1 MFAARAGGHHQ
12 CLPVRNKSGH
22 TGYREMPAADHAGTH
37 GHCQVFVHGL
47 LQLFAGCFSFF
58 IMEHVFWSP

>member
-1 MFAARAGGHHQ
+1 LQHGQAVTTNACRCATKAG
-12 CLPVRNKSGH
+12 R

-37 GHCQVFVHGL
+37 GHRQIFVHGL
-47 LQLFAGCFSFF
+47 LQLFAGYFSFF